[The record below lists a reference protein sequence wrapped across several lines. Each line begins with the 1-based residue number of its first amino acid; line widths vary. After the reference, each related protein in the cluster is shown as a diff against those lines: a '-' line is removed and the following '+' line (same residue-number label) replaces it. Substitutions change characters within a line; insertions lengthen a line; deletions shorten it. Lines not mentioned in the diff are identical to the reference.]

1 MSERKYWN
9 MEVEPL
15 LNTPMMREIQLKK
28 LQKQIA
34 FLYESKPYWHDCL
47 EAAGIRPGTIRSLEE
62 YSEKMPIMDKETRR
76 RLVAETGSSLA
87 MGDLTMGTEMDKIVL
102 MAATS
107 GTSGTPTPYPL
118 SQNDIDLYGE
128 LFGRMLWRIGI
139 RPGDR
144 VLHCFGLSMYLA
156 GVPYVQY
163 MQKAGCC
170 VLPVGAE
177 AGSARIVKFAE
188 EFHPNVLFCTPSFA
202 EHFIDK
208 YPELTGK
215 TVDTMG
221 IKVILCAGE
230 PGAGIPEV
238 RNKIEKAYGAKLY
251 DHGGAMGVSC
261 DCEEYQGMHHLAD
274 DHFYIE
280 LVDPDTYEPI
290 PFTDGARG
298 MMVSTSLDMEGM
310 LWFRETFG
318 DIWEVYTDPC
328 PCGCSGWRYKV
339 VGRADDMLK
348 VKGTMVY
355 PAAIDGVI
363 NGFVP
368 KVTGEFRIIL
378 DEKPPRVVPPL
389 KLRVEYGENVAAE
402 ELPELEKELVAEC
415 KGKLSITPQIIW
427 AEPNSLERSKIK
439 TNFFEKNY

>member
-9 MEVEPL
+9 MEMEPL
-15 LNTPMMREIQLKK
+15 LNTPQMREIQLKK
-28 LQKQIA
+28 IQKQIA
-34 FLYESKPYWHDCL
+34 YLYESKPYWRDRL
-47 EAAGIRPGTIRSLEE
+47 EKAGIRPGSINSLEE
-62 YSEKMPIMDKETRR
+62 YSQKMPIMDKETRR
-76 RLVAETGSSLA
+76 KLVEETGSSLA
-87 MGDLTMGTEMDKIVL
+87 MGELTMGTEIDNIVL
-102 MAATS
+102 MGATS

-118 SQNDIDLYGE
+118 SKKDIKNQGE
-128 LFGRMLWRIGI
+128 QFGRMLWRMGI

-156 GVPYVQY
+156 GVPYVEF
-163 MQKAGCC
+163 MQEAGCC

-177 AGSARIVKFAE
+177 AGSARIAKFAQ
-188 EFHPNVLFCTPSFA
+188 EFKPNVLFCTPSFA
-202 EHFIDK
+202 EHFIEK
-208 YPELTGK
+208 YPEITGK

-230 PGAGIPEV
+230 PGSGIPEV
-238 RNKIEKAYGAKLY
+238 RNKIETAYGAKLY

-274 DHFYIE
+274 DYYYIE

-290 PFTDGARG
+290 PFVNGARG
-298 MMVSTSLDMEGM
+298 MMCSTTLEADGM

-355 PAAIDGVI
+355 PASIDGVI
-363 NGFVP
+363 DGFVP
-368 KVTGEFRIIL
+368 SVTGEFRIIL

-389 KLRVEYGENVAAE
+389 KLKVEYGEGIGE
-402 ELPELEKELVAEC
+402 DELPALAEKIIAEM
-415 KGKLSITPQIIW
+415 KGKLSITPKIIW
-427 AEPNSLERSKIK
+427 VPPYSLERSKIK